1 MKTYT
6 DKQIVEFAKFCE
18 RHDITF
24 NKIRDYNAALA
35 QYFVLFDWRA

>member
-6 DKQIVEFAKFCE
+6 KKQIAEFALFCI

-24 NKIRDYNAALA
+24 NNITEYRAALA
-35 QYFVLFDWRA
+35 QYYI

>member
-6 DKQIVEFAKFCE
+6 NKQIAEFAKFCT

-24 NKIRDYNAALA
+24 NNITEYNAALA
-35 QYFVLFDWRA
+35 QYYI